1 MSYAFRDQKCEHVLG
16 RELGSDPLKEGATLR
31 AKVQSHVKYAP
42 ADRPDELHFAIGGWV
57 VVQAAQSA
65 QDRVSG

>member
-1 MSYAFRDQKCEHVLG
+1 MFSAEKSA
-16 RELGSDPLKEGATLR
+16 GSDPLKEGATLR

-42 ADRPDELHFAIGGWV
+42 ADRSDELHFAVGGWV

-65 QDRVSG
+65 ADWVSG